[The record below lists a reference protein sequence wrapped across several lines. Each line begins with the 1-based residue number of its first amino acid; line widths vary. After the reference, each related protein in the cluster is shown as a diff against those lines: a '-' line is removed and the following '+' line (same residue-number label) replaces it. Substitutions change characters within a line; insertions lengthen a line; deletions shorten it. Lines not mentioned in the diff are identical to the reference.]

1 MSLTMFRKPQQAVVV
16 SEPDLDA
23 ALAHLR
29 SLPYQNESPV
39 AWERQRLIQQI
50 RVAIGADRHVDGLY
64 GIAPGVFAIVKPFGI
79 DLARGAGEPDGR
91 LQVWLAIR
99 SVGTDPSRV
108 TEI

>member
-1 MSLTMFRKPQQAVVV
+1 MSLAIFRKPHLALVV
-16 SEPDLDA
+16 SEPDLDT

-29 SLPYQNESPV
+29 SLPYQNASPV

-50 RVAIGADRHVDGLY
+50 REAIGADRHVNGLY

-91 LQVWLAIR
+91 LQAAGHPLCGNRPIA
-99 SVGTDPSRV
+99 GH
-108 TEI
+108 